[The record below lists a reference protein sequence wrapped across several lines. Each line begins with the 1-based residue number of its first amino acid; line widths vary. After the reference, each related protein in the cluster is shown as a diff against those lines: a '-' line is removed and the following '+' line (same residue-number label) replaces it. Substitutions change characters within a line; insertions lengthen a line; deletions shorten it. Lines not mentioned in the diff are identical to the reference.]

1 MGDPAR
7 NESYALYGVDVLAV
21 APGTIVAVRDDQ
33 PDNTPTVEPPFTTW
47 DDVAGN
53 RVVQDLGGGRFALYA
68 HLQPGSVRVAVGQR
82 VEPAEVLGRVGNTG
96 LSSGPH
102 LHFQVMDG
110 SGGPSGLDAN
120 GLPYVFDRFTLLDNI
135 PDILSAPVFTP
146 APPPPERT
154 DQLTRSGDLIAV
166 PERVGHRSLSS
177 AAMTTSV

>member
-82 VEPAEVLGRVGNTG
+82 VEPAEVLGRVGN
-96 LSSGPH
+96 SGP
-102 LHFQVMDG
+102 LLWAAPALPGDG
-110 SGGPSGLDAN
+110 RSGGPSGLDAN
-120 GLPYVFDRFTLLDNI
+120 GLPYVFDRFTLLGNI
-135 PDILSAPVFTP
+135 PDIFSAPVFTP

-166 PERVGHRSLSS
+166 P
-177 AAMTTSV
+177 